1 MRSRSIAASW
11 RGAPRS
17 PSASAKRR
25 ARSSPAAPP
34 PTSAPAESRASRWVA
49 AGDVNGFLGLALDN
63 VTNLVI
69 LSSLLIGVFGF
80 PADLVLGRMVPGTAL
95 GVLVGDLAYTWLALR
110 LMRRSGRA
118 DVTAMPFGIDTPTLF
133 AMVLGVLGPVK
144 VATGD
149 AMLAWKVGMVA
160 TLAIGLVKT
169 ALAFAGD
176 WTRRVVPRAALLG
189 SIAGVAI
196 LLIAFLPTLKLLRDP
211 LVGFAWKVGMVAT
224 LAIGLVKTALAFAGD
239 WTRRVVPR
247 AALLGS
253 IAGVAILLIAFLP
266 TLKLLRDP
274 LVGLVALGVLLLA
287 LVGGVRMPLGLPG
300 AFAAVLAGTVVH
312 WGGVWLTGRVD
323 RAFTVGTPVMA
334 LPWPTLAWLDALDAA
349 LPYLSVA
356 LPFALVTI
364 IGGIDNTE
372 SAAAAGDEYRARD
385 ILLTEAGATVLA
397 ALCGGVVQNTPY
409 IGHPAYKAMGARAGY
424 TLATGLVIGGG
435 AAAGVLSLLV
445 AVLPEAAIAP
455 ILVFI
460 GLEITPQGFL
470 ASPPR
475 HGAAVA
481 LAFVPV
487 AAAVVLIETG
497 GVLSALGASPSHLTG
512 DAALTHGTLLVLG
525 NGFILTAVVWGWAL
539 VGIIER
545 RFEVTGLLF
554 AFASVATLV
563 GVIHSPEPS
572 GAVFWPWALPS
583 AVPARLAG
591 AYGALAAICWLAA
604 ARGRANWRI
613 SA

>member
-1 MRSRSIAASW
+1 
-11 RGAPRS
+11 
-17 PSASAKRR
+17 
-25 ARSSPAAPP
+25 
-34 PTSAPAESRASRWVA
+34 
-49 AGDVNGFLGLALDN
+49 
-63 VTNLVI
+63 
-69 LSSLLIGVFGF
+69 
-80 PADLVLGRMVPGTAL
+80 MVPGTAL

-133 AMVLGVLGPVK
+133 AMVFGVLGPVK

-189 SIAGVAI
+189 SIAG
-196 LLIAFLPTLKLLRDP
+196 
-211 LVGFAWKVGMVAT
+211 G
-224 LAIGLVKTALAFAGD
+224 
-239 WTRRVVPR
+239 
-247 AALLGS
+247 
-253 IAGVAILLIAFLP
+253 AILLIAFLP

-323 RAFTVGTPVMA
+323 HAFTVGTPVMA

-385 ILLTEAGATVLA
+385 ILLTEAVATLVA
-397 ALCGGVVQNTPY
+397 GLCGGVVQNTPY

-424 TLATGLVIGGG
+424 TLATGLVIGVG
-435 AAAGVLSLLV
+435 AMVGVLSILV
-445 AVLPEAAIAP
+445 TLLPEAAVAL

-460 GLEITPQGFL
+460 GLAITAQGFL
-470 ASPPR
+470 ATPTR

-481 LAFVPV
+481 LTFVPV
-487 AAAVVLIETG
+487 AAAVVLIESG
-497 GVLSALGASPSHLTG
+497 ALFSALGASP
-512 DAALTHGTLLVLG
+512 AALRGEAALGYEALLLLG
-525 NGFILTAVVWGWAL
+525 NGFILTAVLWGWAL
-539 VGIIER
+539 ASIIDER
-545 RFEVTGLLF
+545 LGLAGLLF
-554 AFASVATLV
+554 VVASLAALF
-563 GVIHSPEPS
+563 GVIHSPLAN
-572 GAVFWPWALPS
+572 GALFWPWAAPS
-583 AVPARLAG
+583 PMPGRLAG
-591 AYGALAAICWLAA
+591 AYGVLAALAWLAGTR
-604 ARGRANWRI
+604 ARRI
-613 SA
+613 TA